1 MKKKILAAMIT
12 IVMAGALAACGNK
25 DTGKEAEGAASETEA
40 VSESE
45 EADEVEDVSED
56 GTVSETENV
65 SEVEDDGTSELK
77 YLTDFEAKDYVTIGE
92 YKGVKVALEEPDLSD
107 ERMEGLLNVALT
119 GRVDS
124 VEVTDRSV
132 KLGDTANIDY
142 EGKMDGVAFEGGT
155 AQGADLTI
163 GSESF
168 IAGFEDGIIG
178 MKIGETKDI
187 ELNFPDPY
195 LNNPDFSGK
204 PVVFTVT
211 VNSISVPDLTDEYV
225 ASLDSEECSTV
236 EEFRSYMYDA
246 LREKS
251 QADFEILKINA
262 ALEVVEANAVYG
274 DIPKGMLNRV
284 NDALTNNIA
293 SYASMYGLD
302 IGDCVAYAYG
312 GSADDYQNVLLEQAR
327 LMTQR
332 YILMAAIADVE
343 GIEITDA
350 ELEESIAGMTAGYT
364 DYGYESEEAF
374 RETIDEDAY
383 RESLLVQEVAG
394 FLGENAVLG
403 GADAE

>member
-45 EADEVEDVSED
+45 EADEAEENSED
-56 GTVSETENV
+56 GAASETEDV

-119 GRVDS
+119 GSVDS

-132 KLGDTANIDY
+132 KLGDTVNIDY
-142 EGKMDGVAFEGGT
+142 EGKMDEVAFEGGT

-168 IAGFEDGIIG
+168 ITGFEDGIIG
-178 MKIGETKDI
+178 MEIGETKDL

-225 ASLDSEECSTV
+225 ASLGSEECSTV
-236 EEFRSYMYDA
+236 EEFKSYMYDA

-251 QADFEILKINA
+251 QEDFEILKMNA

-274 DIPKGMLNRV
+274 DVPKGMLNRM

-332 YILMAAIADVE
+332 YILMAAIADAE
-343 GIEITDA
+343 GLEITDA
-350 ELEESIAGMTAGYT
+350 ELEESIAGMTAGYA

-383 RESLLVQEVAG
+383 RESLLVQEVAV

-403 GADAE
+403 GADEE

>member
-25 DTGKEAEGAASETEA
+25 DTGKEAEGATSETEA

-45 EADEVEDVSED
+45 EADEAEENSED
-56 GTVSETENV
+56 GAASETEDV

-119 GRVDS
+119 GSVDS

-132 KLGDTANIDY
+132 KLGDTVNIDY
-142 EGKMDGVAFEGGT
+142 EGKMDEVAFEGGT

-168 IAGFEDGIIG
+168 ITGFEDGIIG
-178 MKIGETKDI
+178 MEIGETKDL

-225 ASLDSEECSTV
+225 ASLGSEECSTV
-236 EEFRSYMYDA
+236 EEFKSYMYDA

-251 QADFEILKINA
+251 QEDFEILKMNA

-274 DIPKGMLNRV
+274 DVPKGMLNRM

-332 YILMAAIADVE
+332 YILMAAIADAE
-343 GIEITDA
+343 GLEITDA
-350 ELEESIAGMTAGYT
+350 ELEESITGMTAGYA

-383 RESLLVQEVAG
+383 RESLLVQEVAV